1 MNPIHKIK
9 NYKSTQN
16 HNRQRQ
22 IIRTRQNVKQTSNKT
37 MSKLKRKGGNWTGEY
52 SWKNTVVK
60 VVIRGY
66 RDIFQESNQN
76 LIKDR
81 LFHP

>member
-9 NYKSTQN
+9 NYSTQN
-16 HNRQRQ
+16 HNRQ
-22 IIRTRQNVKQTSNKT
+22 IIRTRQNVKTQK
-37 MSKLKRKGGNWTGEY
+37 KGKEETGQNWTGEY